1 MRICA
6 TSDFHGY
13 LPDDLP
19 ESDLL
24 LIAGDVCPMWNHDQ
38 TFQYTWLRT
47 EFSEWLSRQYERT
60 QHIVGIAGNHD
71 FALDEQTGNSLPWT
85 YLQDTSFAIGG
96 IKIHGSPWTPRYGKW
111 AYMKPD
117 VELNDYWDK
126 IPFDVDILM
135 VHGPFDGYG
144 DVVSNFGATK
154 RGWNDTD
161 YQARRHVGS
170 RTLAN
175 KLHFGD
181 YPNLRAFVCGHI
193 HEGYGTYAINDTL
206 TMYNVAYVS
215 DDYIPGNPPKV
226 FDIDVDYR

>member
-1 MRICA
+1 VISGILRLMRICA

-38 TFQYTWLRT
+38 KFQYTWLRT

-60 QHIVGIAGNHD
+60 QHI
-71 FALDEQTGNSLPWT
+71 
-85 YLQDTSFAIGG
+85 
-96 IKIHGSPWTPRYGKW
+96 GKW